1 MSHLKTLYTTEFVSP
16 IGTLLIAVDEAGQL
30 VRLLF
35 PNELAAWADEA
46 TARRYAPVPA
56 AERCAHV
63 ITQLDEYF
71 RGVRRDFD
79 LPLNPDGTPFQQQV
93 WAALQTI
100 PYGVTLSYKALAERI
115 GNPAAVRAVGRANGT
130 NRIPII
136 IPCHRVIGAD
146 GSLTGFGGGL
156 PLKQKLLQLEGVKV
170 LAADAPAE
178 MQLAL
183 L

>member
-1 MSHLKTLYTTEFVSP
+1 MSHRKTLYTAEFASL
-16 IGTLLIAVDEAGQL
+16 IGKLLIAVDEAGNL

-35 PNELAAWADEA
+35 PNELATWADEA
-46 TARRYAPVPA
+46 ASRHYAPAPA
-56 AERCAHV
+56 AERCAH
-63 ITQLDEYF
+63 ISAQLDEYF

-79 LPLNPDGTPFQQQV
+79 LPLKPDGTPFQQQV

-156 PLKQKLLQLEGVKV
+156 PLKRALLQLEGVKSP
-170 LAADAPAE
+170 PAE
-178 MQLAL
+178 VPAGTQLAL